1 MNYMT
6 ETKPD
11 TIAGVARASMM
22 VDLHISVYSG
32 RKQDKATQGE
42 VTTAKGS
49 GSKKAASV
57 YKNLFAECKE
67 LDALTKFQARV
78 RAEHYR
84 LTLPWNDQGAR
95 LLPTATLL
103 EYQQVMGRYRNEFD
117 RLVDIFLDK
126 YDTLVASAA
135 FQLGTLFDR
144 NEYLTRAQ
152 VARRFRMESSFT
164 PLPTAGDFRL
174 DVESEVQRELIAQ
187 YERRMESK
195 LAQANQDAWSRLHAA
210 LLRLSDRLVIEE
222 DGKGRKFHD
231 TMVTGALDLCDLLRS
246 LNVTNDPALTQAAR
260 KVEELLSGVTPK
272 ELRDEHS
279 TRVQTKQRVDAILD
293 AFDWGAE
300 DAAETEDVGDGR

>member
-1 MNYMT
+1 MN
-6 ETKPD
+6 EAFQPD
-11 TIAGVARASMM
+11 TVAGVARAAML

-32 RKQDKATQGE
+32 RKQDKSTQSE
-42 VTTAKGS
+42 VTTAHGS
-49 GSKKAASV
+49 ASKKAASV

-95 LLPTATLL
+95 LLPTAALI
-103 EYQQVMGRYRNEFD
+103 EYQQTMNRCRNEFD
-117 RLVDIFLDK
+117 RLVDAFLDK

-144 NEYLTRAQ
+144 SEYLSRAQ
-152 VARRFRMESSFT
+152 VSLRFRMESSFT
-164 PLPTAGDFRL
+164 PLPVAGDFRL
-174 DVESEVQRELIAQ
+174 DIEHEVQQDLVRKYSMHMQ
-187 YERRMESK
+187 DK
-195 LAQANQDAWSRLHAA
+195 LAQANRDAWDRLHAA

-231 TMVTGALDLCDLLRS
+231 TMVTGALDLCDLLRA
-246 LNVTNDPALTQAAR
+246 LNITNDPALTQASR

-293 AFDWGAE
+293 AFDWGTS
-300 DAAETEDVGDGR
+300 DAG